1 MHLRLLNLRAFQI
14 LGMPSDSIIEKASD
28 QHRLQFFHQVEK
40 EDGTKEWKMKVSR
53 TKISSENS
61 KGSQKDRPITPSTD
75 PIKSLAEAIE
85 GETSRK
91 KKQYHQPA
99 DAEQAA
105 AIYTMFVDL
114 VHKMLAFDP
123 AERITPEEAMKHPY
137 ITSPD
142 TKMVVNAPP
151 KAAAAPAPAASGASG
166 S

>member
-1 MHLRLLNLRAFQI
+1 MHFHPLNLCAFQI
-14 LGMPSDSIIEKASD
+14 LGMPPDSIIEKASD

-40 EDGTKEWKMKVSR
+40 EDGTKEWKIKVSR

-61 KGSQKDRPITPSTD
+61 KNSQKDRPITPSTD

-91 KKQYHQPA
+91 NRRYHQPA

-105 AIYTMFVDL
+105 AIYKMFVDL

-151 KAAAAPAPAASGASG
+151 KAAEKPAPAASGASG